1 MTATL
6 TLSPTV
12 PGSASATTL
21 LSARTTV
28 IQTARLDATADVT
41 RVNGWLNNVYQE
53 VASETRCLR
62 SSGTA
67 TLTSGVNEYLLDP
80 KILHIEL
87 ITVTPVG
94 GTQGFPLKEAQLDEI
109 LNYRATGSG
118 AASPSMRYCLEPMNT
133 LELWPTPSTGD
144 TITFFY
150 SYLPNV
156 LTADGDTTLLP
167 EPHAANLLEYG
178 SLVLAAEFKRDI
190 LMLGDFQSQ
199 YSQALQDF
207 QKYLNRKA
215 GAYPGAFP
223 TWTRLNPFAPHDP
236 STDMPGWDWAA

>member
-6 TLSPTV
+6 TLSPVV
-12 PGSASATTL
+12 PGSATATTFKNVQD
-21 LSARTTV
+21 TV
-28 IQTARLDATADVT
+28 IQTARLDSTLDLT
-41 RVNGWLNNVYQE
+41 RTKGWINNVYQE

-94 GTQGFPLKEAQLDEI
+94 GQQGFPLKEAQLIEI
-109 LNYRATGSG
+109 QNYRSLGSG

-144 TITFFY
+144 TITFWY
-150 SYLPNV
+150 SYLPSA
-156 LTADGDTTLLP
+156 LSADGDTTLLP

-190 LMLGDFQSQ
+190 MMLGDYQGQ
-199 YSQALQDF
+199 YAQALQDF
-207 QKYLNRKA
+207 QKYLNRKG

-223 TWTRLNPFAPHDP
+223 TWTRMNPLAPHDP
-236 STDMPGWDWAA
+236 STDVPSWG